1 MKVKNAVFAVGVALV
16 SLSANADTGSIVSA
30 NNQLGIQAISTHV
43 DYTETGSGTLGSP
56 TGTLDSEKG
65 DVPGYALSV
74 SFMRNWLTK
83 NDYMRLQYSHNQG
96 NTNYVGQL
104 TSGGGYGSVVGT
116 SSASMDDYS
125 ARYGFGYELGE
136 KSMLTPY
143 LEIGRHKWERNV
155 TGQYMETY
163 EHNYYG
169 IGLLGQY
176 TPADQWV
183 LSANAMYGHTTDS
196 HINVPLVGLN
206 TSLGNSTMYQLGLSA
221 DYAVTKN
228 FHANIGVDY
237 SEFKYGMSAIN
248 AIGGYYVWEP
258 DSKTKYTT
266 YKVGVAYAF

>member
-1 MKVKNAVFAVGVALV
+1 MVIKSTALAV
-16 SLSANADTGSIVSA
+16 SLAWLSVAAHADTGSIVSA
-30 NNQLGIQAISTHV
+30 NNQVGIQAISTHV
-43 DYTETGSGTLGSP
+43 DYTETGDGTLGSP
-56 TGTLDSEKG
+56 TGTLDTEKG

-74 SFMRNWLTK
+74 SLMRNWLAT

-104 TSGGGYGSVVGT
+104 MSGGGYGSVVGT
-116 SSASMDDYS
+116 SSATMDDYS
-125 ARYGFGYELGE
+125 ARYGFGYALSE

-155 TGQYMETY
+155 TGQYLETY

-169 IGLLGQY
+169 IGVLGQY
-176 TPADQWV
+176 APADRWV
-183 LSANAMYGHTTDS
+183 LSANALFGHTTDS

-206 TSLGNSTMYQLGLSA
+206 TDLGNSSMYQLGLSA
-221 DYAVTKN
+221 DYAIGKN

-248 AIGGYYVWEP
+248 AVGGYYVWEP
-258 DSKTKYTT
+258 DSKTRYTT
-266 YKVGVAYAF
+266 YKVGVGYAF